1 MARNVRQRAG
11 VCCCGSGH
19 GKLFVGV
26 FVLAIGLSWLGNDM
40 GWWRLNLPWFPLAIT
55 IVGIAMVFGWARR
68 ESG

>member
-1 MARNVRQRAG
+1 
-11 VCCCGSGH
+11 
-19 GKLFVGV
+19 
-26 FVLAIGLSWLGNDM
+26 M